1 MNTLKSVRSM
11 VTTAAIAAIIVVM
24 ASVPFL
30 GYIPLGFMNA
40 TIIHVPVIIGAILL
54 GSKYGAFLGLVFG
67 VTSVIRATITPN
79 VTSFVFSPFVSING
93 FGGNGWS
100 LVIAIVPRVLIG
112 VVAYYV
118 FAAMMK
124 FFRDKKGGHTISL
137 WIAGVAGSLTNTL
150 LVMNLIYI
158 FFGESYAAA
167 SNKLAEGFYMVIMS
181 VIVINGVPEAIVA
194 GILVTSIVKVL
205 SKVMN

>member
-1 MNTLKSVRSM
+1 
-11 VTTAAIAAIIVVM
+11 
-24 ASVPFL
+24 
-30 GYIPLGFMNA
+30 
-40 TIIHVPVIIGAILL
+40 
-54 GSKYGAFLGLVFG
+54 
-67 VTSVIRATITPN
+67 
-79 VTSFVFSPFVSING
+79 
-93 FGGNGWS
+93 
-100 LVIAIVPRVLIG
+100 
-112 VVAYYV
+112 
-118 FAAMMK
+118 MMK

>member
-1 MNTLKSVRSM
+1 M

-54 GSKYGAFLGLVFG
+54 GPKYGAFLGLVFG

-118 FAAMMK
+118 FAAMMN

>member
-1 MNTLKSVRSM
+1 M
-11 VTTAAIAAIIVVM
+11 VTAAALAAIIVVM

-30 GYIPLGFMNA
+30 GYIPLGVINA
-40 TIIHVPVIIGAILL
+40 TIIHVPVIVGAILL
-54 GSKYGAFLGLVFG
+54 GPRYGAFLGLVFG
-67 VTSVIRATITPN
+67 ITSVIRATLTPDL
-79 VTSFVFSPFVSING
+79 TSFVFSPFVTING

-118 FAAMMK
+118 YAALK
-124 FFRDKKGGHTISL
+124 SGLKNKKSGSTISL
-137 WIAGVAGSLTNTL
+137 WGAGLAGSMTNTL

-167 SNKLAEGFYMVIMS
+167 SSMAAKGLYAA
-181 VIVINGVPEAIVA
+181 IVTIILVNGVPEAIVA
-194 GILVTSIVKVL
+194 GVLVTAIVKVL
-205 SKVMN
+205 VKIMK